1 MLGASDGH
9 FIRKTRNTAVA
20 ITRPRRIRGSWV
32 DGYVLDVHSTG
43 STFLGYDEFG
53 HPVFETLRTE
63 TGELLYR
70 LKYRGDRSAL
80 GEIGADAERFL
91 RAWNVGL
98 DVIVPVPPTRARAV
112 QPVFLIAG
120 EIARRLGI
128 PVLGNALRKRKDSP
142 ELKNVHEFEE
152 RRLALE
158 NAFAADR
165 RKVEGKKILLVDDLV
180 RSGAT
185 MSAVAEALSN
195 AGAAAVYAFALTQ
208 TRRV

>member
-1 MLGASDGH
+1 
-9 FIRKTRNTAVA
+9 VA
-20 ITRPRRIRGSWV
+20 IIHPRRIRGSWA

-53 HPVFETLRTE
+53 HAVFETLRTE

-91 RAWNVGL
+91 RAWKVGP
-98 DVIVPVPPTRARAV
+98 DVIVPVPPTRRRQV

-120 EIARRLGI
+120 EIARRLGV
-128 PVLGNALRKRKDSP
+128 PVVGNALRKRKDSP

-152 RRLALE
+152 RRAALE
-158 NAFAADR
+158 GAFVVDPRQVA
-165 RKVEGKKILLVDDLV
+165 GKRILLVDDLV

-185 MSAVAEALSN
+185 MSAVAEALSD
-195 AGAAAVYAFALTQ
+195 AGAVAVYAFALTQ

>member
-1 MLGASDGH
+1 M
-9 FIRKTRNTAVA
+9 AVNK
-20 ITRPRRIRGSWV
+20 PRRIRGSWA

-91 RAWNVGL
+91 RAWKVGP
-98 DVIVPVPPTRARAV
+98 DAVVPVPPSRARAV

-128 PVLGNALRKRKDSP
+128 PVLGGAGGTRKDSP

-152 RRLALE
+152 RRAALE
-158 NAFAADR
+158 DAFAADR
-165 RKVEGKKILLVDDLV
+165 RQVGGKTILLVDDLV

-185 MSAVAEALSN
+185 MGAVAEALSH

>member
-1 MLGASDGH
+1 
-9 FIRKTRNTAVA
+9 VA
-20 ITRPRRIRGSWV
+20 NLHPRRIRGSWA

-53 HPVFETLRTE
+53 HAVFETLRTE

-91 RAWNVGL
+91 RAWKVGP
-98 DVIVPVPPTRARAV
+98 DVVVPVPPTRGRQV

-120 EIARRLGI
+120 EIARRLGL
-128 PVLGNALRKRKDSP
+128 PLVGSALRKRRGSP

-152 RRLALE
+152 RRAALE
-158 NAFAADR
+158 GAFVADPR
-165 RKVEGKKILLVDDLV
+165 QVAGKRILLVDDLV

-185 MSAVAEALSN
+185 MSAVAEALSET
-195 AGAAAVYAFALTQ
+195 GAAAVYAFALTQ